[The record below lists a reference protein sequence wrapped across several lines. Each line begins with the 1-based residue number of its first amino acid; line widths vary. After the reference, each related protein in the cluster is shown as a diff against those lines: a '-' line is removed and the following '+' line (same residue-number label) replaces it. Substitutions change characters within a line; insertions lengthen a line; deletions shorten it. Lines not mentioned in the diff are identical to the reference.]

1 MRRSLCFLIGALV
14 LLASPALADVIPIA
28 DVNED
33 DAEGV
38 SVLAGQMV
46 TVRGQVTVP
55 TGLLASRNDIYIQD
69 GTGGV
74 NVIQE
79 MTASPFVAVG
89 DSVLVTG
96 RVSTANGKRTFVYV
110 SPAGAPGS
118 RIRIVSTGN
127 PAPVPVELTARE
139 VMTGGEDYEG
149 TYAVVRGVTLP
160 FPSQW
165 PTTLQTADKATTIS
179 DGDTT
184 CWIWF
189 DVDSDING
197 SARPAA
203 AFDLYGVVV
212 PDIRAA
218 GQPGYGIMPPSRA
231 DARTLGSGSGFCEV
245 SPARVYAGHASDLS
259 FAFTGEGGLLTR
271 VSLDVPAGW
280 GFSGE
285 PADVRLAG
293 AGLAS
298 AVVVEDSTSAN
309 VVTISGAAMLY
320 GTPGTVTILGVMPP
334 AAAGSGTFTAK
345 TATAGGALT
354 AIQRQPSVTA
364 GTLAEP
370 GALLINEIYAHGAD
384 SQDRSEFIEIA
395 NPGDESVSLSG
406 WVLADMDN
414 SGACGGVNLW
424 EFPASATIAAHDHV
438 VVAKDARRS
447 SSQGFQP
454 VFGVYPD
461 FELFDSTHGD
471 VDHTGTPNLTLAT
484 PANGDL
490 TTSQEI
496 RLLGGPDGNGS
507 VVANTASYEAVFLYS
522 DRTLA
527 GLVDAV
533 EYRDPVYWSEDACTS
548 LDGLGASEDAWV
560 PGPPPQGYSLGRD
573 ASSTDTDSSLADLSL
588 CSEPTPG
595 AVNVPG
601 DELVPAVVN
610 VAPVADVFVT
620 VVFSEP
626 VDADDATDLSS
637 YSLAGGVSVLDAWL
651 SRDGRT
657 VLLKTDAQVPDQSY
671 DLTVHGVADLSGN
684 VMTETALPFL
694 GYFDVL
700 TPISEIQAY
709 DADGFSPLWGE
720 NATVVGFATVPPGV
734 FQPGRTNMYVQD
746 LDDYG
751 INVYSS
757 SLMGSPALFGDLVK
771 AGGLVMEYRSID
783 YDNPFAT
790 PPGATTEIA
799 NAAITVVA
807 RGFDIVQPAVLT
819 SGELNSERNE
829 GRYIETSG
837 VVTSVEGF
845 AFYISDGTGE
855 TQVYQNFT
863 ALDFSRFAVGDSV
876 RVTGLL
882 LQYDRTTPYLGGYEL
897 APRYDSDLVICATHY
912 AGKATISAT
921 ARVLDAD
928 AGQAVEITVNAPRAS
943 TIEVRVFDLKGRPVT
958 TLASALCV
966 GQTRL
971 SWDGRDDRGKIVP
984 PGAYICQI
992 QAKERSGGEVT
1003 QAAVPVVVGMKLN

>member
-1 MRRSLCFLIGALV
+1 MRA
-14 LLASPALADVIPIA
+14 
-28 DVNED
+28 
-33 DAEGV
+33 
-38 SVLAGQMV
+38 
-46 TVRGQVTVP
+46 
-55 TGLLASRNDIYIQD
+55 
-69 GTGGV
+69 
-74 NVIQE
+74 
-79 MTASPFVAVG
+79 
-89 DSVLVTG
+89 
-96 RVSTANGKRTFVYV
+96 
-110 SPAGAPGS
+110 
-118 RIRIVSTGN
+118 
-127 PAPVPVELTARE
+127 
-139 VMTGGEDYEG
+139 
-149 TYAVVRGVTLP
+149 VTLP
-160 FPSQW
+160 FPTQW
-165 PTTLQTADKATTIS
+165 PTALQTADKATSIS

-197 SARPAA
+197 SAKPAA
-203 AFDLYGVVV
+203 AFDLFGVVV

-218 GQPGYGIMPPSRA
+218 GQPGYGVMPPSRS
-231 DARTLGSGSGFCEV
+231 DVRTLGSGSGFCDV
-245 SPARVYAGHASDLS
+245 SPTRVYAGHAADLS
-259 FAFTGEGGLLTR
+259 FAFTGEGGVLTR

-280 GFSGE
+280 TFSGDA
-285 PADVRLAG
+285 ADVTLEGDAF
-293 AGLAS
+293 AS
-298 AVVVEDSTSAN
+298 AAVVEDSTGAN
-309 VVTISGAAMLY
+309 LVTIEGAALVH
-320 GTPGTVTILGVMPP
+320 GSPGTVTLAGVMPP
-334 AAAGSGTFTAK
+334 AAAGSGAFTVK
-345 TATAGGALT
+345 TATAGGTLT
-354 AIQRQPSVTA
+354 AIQRPPSVTA
-364 GTLAEP
+364 GTLAES
-370 GALLINEIYAHGAD
+370 GTLLINEIYAHGAD

-406 WVLADMDN
+406 WVLSDMDN

-424 EFPASATIAAHDHV
+424 EFPASASVAAHDYV
-438 VVAKDARRS
+438 IVAKDAKRS
-447 SSQGFQP
+447 PSQGFQP
-454 VFGVYPD
+454 VFGFYPD
-461 FELFDSTHGD
+461 FELYDSTHGD
-471 VDHTGTPNLTLAT
+471 VDYAGTPNLTLAT

-490 TTSQEI
+490 ATSQEI

-507 VVANTASYEAVFLYS
+507 VVANTPSYEAVFLYS

-533 EYRDPVYWSEDACTS
+533 EYRDPVYWSGDACAS
-548 LDGLGASEDAWV
+548 LDGLGGSDDAWV

-573 ASSTDTDSSLADLSL
+573 AISTDTGSSLADLAL
-588 CSEPTPG
+588 CSDPTPG
-595 AVNVPG
+595 EVNIPG
-601 DELVPAVVN
+601 DALIPAVVT
-610 VAPVADVFVT
+610 ASPVADVFMT
-620 VVFSEP
+620 VVFNEP
-626 VDADDATDLSS
+626 IDADDATDLSS
-637 YSLAGGVSVLDAWL
+637 YSIAGGVSVLNAWL

-657 VLLKTDAQVPDQSY
+657 VLLKTDAQTPDQPY
-671 DLTVHGVADLSGN
+671 DLTVHGVSDLSGN
-684 VMTETALPFL
+684 VMVEAVLPFL

-700 TPISEIQAY
+700 TPISAIQAY
-709 DADGFSPLWGE
+709 DADGYSPLWGE

-746 LDDYG
+746 LEDYG

-807 RGFDIVQPAVLT
+807 RGFDIVEPAVLT
-819 SGELNSERNE
+819 CGELNTERNE
-829 GRYIETSG
+829 GRYIQTSG

-863 ALDFSRFAVGDSV
+863 ALDFSLFAVGDSV

-928 AGQAVEITVNAPRAS
+928 AGQAVELTVNAPRAS
-943 TIEVRVFDLKGRPVT
+943 TIEIRVFDLKGRPIA
-958 TLASALCV
+958 TLANALCV